1 MTEDDLMLLIGDYAA
16 ACIRANP
23 NAERET
29 AAKLRAAIQ
38 AYGEERVELA
48 LETAA
53 EGRNDFFWPTGPLA
67 YR

>member
-1 MTEDDLMLLIGDYAA
+1 MTEDDLMRLIGDYAA
-16 ACIRANP
+16 ACIRVNP

-38 AYGEERVELA
+38 AYGDERAELA
-48 LETAA
+48 LEAA
-53 EGRNDFFWPTGPLA
+53 AKSRHDFYWPTGPQV